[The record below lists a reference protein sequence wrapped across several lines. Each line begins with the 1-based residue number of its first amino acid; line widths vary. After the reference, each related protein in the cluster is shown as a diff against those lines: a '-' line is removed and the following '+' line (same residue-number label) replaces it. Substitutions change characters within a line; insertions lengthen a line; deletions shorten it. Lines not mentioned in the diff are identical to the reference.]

1 MRGQRHTGGSTKGI
15 TDKARAYMAG
25 RWYVLRSKP
34 NKEDALSRQVATRG
48 IEVYYPRVTVQPVN
62 PRARTTKP
70 FFPGYMFV
78 RADLVQVG
86 LSTFQWMPYALGLV
100 CFDTEPATIVDSTL
114 QALRRDIE
122 QMARDEA
129 KEDLQLPP
137 GTPLTING
145 GPFAGYKAIFDT
157 RLPGSDR
164 IRILLNVA
172 RGAQVPV
179 ELAAAYVEKAA

>member
-1 MRGQRHTGGSTKGI
+1 
-15 TDKARAYMAG
+15 MAG

-34 NKEDALSRQVATRG
+34 NKEDALARQVATRG

-70 FFPGYMFV
+70 FFPSYMFV

-100 CFDTEPATIVDSTL
+100 CFDAEPASIADSLL

-122 QMARDEA
+122 QMGRDEA
-129 KEDLQLPP
+129 EENLRLAP
-137 GTPLTING
+137 GMPLTVNR

-164 IRILLNVA
+164 IRILLNA
-172 RGAQVPV
+172 AKGAQVPV
-179 ELAAAYVEKAA
+179 ELAASYVEKAA

>member
-1 MRGQRHTGGSTKGI
+1 
-15 TDKARAYMAG
+15 
-25 RWYVLRSKP
+25 
-34 NKEDALSRQVATRG
+34 
-48 IEVYYPRVTVQPVN
+48 
-62 PRARTTKP
+62 
-70 FFPGYMFV
+70 MFV

-100 CFDTEPATIVDSTL
+100 CFDAEPATIVDSIL
-114 QALRRDIE
+114 QALRRNIE
-122 QMARDEA
+122 QMTRDAAE
-129 KEDLQLPP
+129 EHLQLPP
-137 GTPLTING
+137 GTPLTVNR

-172 RGAQVPV
+172 RGTQVPV